1 MNAPDLTTRPPTV
14 EVSGADLAAT
24 LAQIE
29 ARGGRPTGMARVS
42 GHNALWRVSFWWPS
56 PTQAELLET
65 TTHEKPQPTTEL

>member
-29 ARGGRPTGMARVS
+29 ARGGRPTGMARTPGQPGLWKVS
-42 GHNALWRVSFWWPS
+42 VWWPDAQTAL
-56 PTQAELLET
+56 PGTPQAAEEAAA
-65 TTHEKPQPTTEL
+65 